1 MANAYTTTTAVSNV
15 VQTAY
20 DRLLEFGLRSQPLFR
35 SFVTKRPAQQAMP
48 GASVVFQKYVDL
60 AVATS
65 PLTETVDPDAVA
77 LGNTSTVTV
86 TLNEY
91 GNAGLITAKLEAL
104 ALTDVDPALADIMA
118 YNCVDSL
125 DVVVQNVLAGGT
137 QTLGT
142 SGTGSATISQSPTVS
157 AIPTTSLISSAA
169 VRYAVA
175 QLRSNNVQP
184 TRGNLYGVAIHPKVS
199 VDLRQETG
207 AAAWRDP
214 HVYSAPDALWSGE
227 VGQYE
232 GAFFVENP
240 RILNSQSGSGAGGTQ
255 TRVFNTYFMG
265 NQVLA
270 EAVGY
275 EPQVVIG
282 PVVDKLMRHRP
293 IGWKA
298 LLGWAIYRQE
308 ALWTLKTSSTIQP
321 QA

>member
-20 DRLLEFGLRSQPLFR
+20 DRLLEFNLRSQPIFR
-35 SFVTKRPAQQAMP
+35 AFASKKPAQQAMP
-48 GASVVFQKYVDL
+48 GSSVVFQKYVDL
-60 AVATS
+60 AQAIT

-77 LGNTSTVTV
+77 LGNTQQVTV

-118 YNCVDSL
+118 FNCVDSL
-125 DVVVQNVLAGGT
+125 DVVVQNVLASGT
-137 QTLGT
+137 QSLGT

-157 AIPTTSLISSAA
+157 AITGTQLISSAA

-175 QLRSNNVQP
+175 QMRSSNVQP
-184 TRGNLYGVAIHPKVS
+184 LRGMLYGATLHPKVS

-214 HVYSAPDALWSGE
+214 HNYSAPDAIWSGE
-227 VGQYE
+227 IGQYE
-232 GAFFVENP
+232 GCFFVENP
-240 RILNSQSGSGAGGTQ
+240 RVINAQVGSGTGGTQ
-255 TRVFNTYFMG
+255 TRVFNSYFMG
-265 NQVLA
+265 GQVLA

-308 ALWTLKTSSTIQP
+308 ALWNLKTSSSIQP
-321 QA
+321 AA